1 MFAVMTTLL
10 YIYIAGAVI
19 SLLLA
24 IWLSHKEKVET
35 PWLLS
40 IFISNEVTMILFGA
54 LWPILAPIVIAEI
67 MFRGCSKA
75 EKGKVLDNTK
85 HDS

>member
-1 MFAVMTTLL
+1 MLDVMTTLL
-10 YIYIAGAVI
+10 YIYIAGAFAT
-19 SLLLA
+19 LLLA
-24 IWLSHKEKVET
+24 IWLAHKEKVET

-75 EKGKVLDNTK
+75 EKGKALDDTK
-85 HDS
+85 QDT